1 MAQYDDEYGN
11 EPRTTGAYQSPQAK
25 RGGSALPWVLLV
37 LVLGIAGAAGYFGF
51 GMFQAANEQKSAAL
65 KASEEAGGKLH
76 DLEAANKDLEEK
88 VKGLEQEKGN
98 LSAQVQA
105 KDEELAKLKATYDSL
120 NEQMKAEIDKGEV
133 RLTQSGGRL
142 QVDMVD
148 KILFDSGKAEVSE
161 HGGEVLMKIGGVLAK
176 VDDKQIQVSGHTDDA
191 PIVDKELQAKF
202 PSNWELSA
210 ARAVNVVRFL
220 SEKAKVPGKRLLAAG
235 YGQFHPIA
243 TNANHEGRARNR
255 RIEILLTPEV
265 EGKAAQVSAA
275 EAGPAK
281 GSAKGTT
288 VAAAGKGKTA
298 PPPAKKKSGR
308 K

>member
-11 EPRTTGAYQSPQAK
+11 EPRTTGSHQGK

-37 LVLGIAGAAGYFGF
+37 LVLGITGAAGYFGF
-51 GMFQAANEQKSAAL
+51 GMFQAANEQKAAAL

-88 VKGLEQEKGN
+88 VKGLETEKGT

-120 NEQMKAEIDKGEV
+120 NEQMKSEIDKGEI
-133 RLTQSGGRL
+133 RLSQNGERL

-148 KILFDSGKAEVSE
+148 KILFDSGKAEVTD

-176 VDDKQIQVSGHTDDA
+176 VEGKAIQVSGHTDDS
-191 PIVDKELQAKF
+191 PIADKELQARF
-202 PSNWELSA
+202 PTNWELSA
-210 ARAVNVVRFL
+210 ARAVNVTRFL
-220 SEKAKVPGKRLLAAG
+220 AEKAKVPGKRLVAAG
-235 YGQFHPIA
+235 YGEFHPIS
-243 TNANHEGRARNR
+243 TNSTHEGRARNR

-265 EGKAAQVSAA
+265 ESKAAQLADAKGGSKGATV
-275 EAGPAK
+275 PAK
-281 GSAKGTT
+281 GK
-288 VAAAGKGKTA
+288 A
-298 PPPAKKKSGR
+298 PPPPPKKKSGR

>member
-1 MAQYDDEYGN
+1 MARYDDAGYDPEQA
-11 EPRTTGAYQSPQAK
+11 RDTGAYPAK
-25 RGGSALPWVLLV
+25 KGGSALPWVLLV
-37 LVLGIAGAAGYFGF
+37 LVLGITGAAGYFGY
-51 GMFQAANEQKSAAL
+51 GMYQAANEQKASAL
-65 KASEEAGGKLH
+65 KASEEADGKLH

-105 KDEELAKLKATYDSL
+105 KDDELAKLKATYDSL
-120 NEQMKAEIDKGEV
+120 NEQMKAEIDKGEIS
-133 RLTQSGGRL
+133 LTQNGQRL

-148 KILFDSGKAEVSE
+148 KILFESGKAEVSDR
-161 HGGEVLMKIGGVLAK
+161 GAEVLMKIGGVLAK
-176 VDDKQIQVSGHTDDA
+176 VDDKQIQVSGHTDDS
-191 PIVDKELQAKF
+191 PIADKDLQAKF

-210 ARAVNVVRFL
+210 SRAVNVVRFL
-220 SEKAKVPGKRLLAAG
+220 TEKAKVPGKRLLAAG

-265 EGKAAQVSAA
+265 ESKPAQ
-275 EAGPAK
+275 
-281 GSAKGTT
+281 
-288 VAAAGKGKTA
+288 VAAADPAPAPAKKKA
-298 PPPAKKKSGR
+298 PPAPKKKSGR

>member
-11 EPRTTGAYQSPQAK
+11 EPRTTGSHQGK

-37 LVLGIAGAAGYFGF
+37 LVLGITGAAGYFGF
-51 GMFQAANEQKSAAL
+51 GMFQAANEQKAAAL

-88 VKGLEQEKGN
+88 VKGLETEKGT

-120 NEQMKAEIDKGEV
+120 NEQMKSEIDKGEI
-133 RLTQSGGRL
+133 RLSQNGERL

-148 KILFDSGKAEVSE
+148 KILFDSGKSEVTD

-176 VDDKQIQVSGHTDDA
+176 VEGKAIQVSGHTDDS
-191 PIVDKELQAKF
+191 PIADKELQARF
-202 PSNWELSA
+202 PTNWELSA
-210 ARAVNVVRFL
+210 ARAVNVTRFL
-220 SEKAKVPGKRLLAAG
+220 AEKAKVPGKRLVAAG
-235 YGQFHPIA
+235 YGEFHPIS
-243 TNANHEGRARNR
+243 TNSTHEGRARNR

-265 EGKAAQVSAA
+265 ESKAAQLADAKGGSKGATV
-275 EAGPAK
+275 PAK
-281 GSAKGTT
+281 GK
-288 VAAAGKGKTA
+288 A
-298 PPPAKKKSGR
+298 PPPPPKKKSGR